1 MFMPVRLTTAEAR
14 LEYGGVVIILKKTC
28 KFTTKIWNTQ
38 GFGQ

>member
-28 KFTTKIWNTQ
+28 KDMKNF
-38 GFGQ
+38 